1 MANDNLKSTQDK
13 ILGIYSKLQKDESI
27 QLSHMAICMALIGE
41 FLKNQGRSRFRIT
54 RKMIMKNLQVKS
66 LSTYH
71 RCMKDLVRKNII
83 TYSPSYHPKLRSV
96 VHFV

>member
-1 MANDNLKSTQDK
+1 MNNDNIQSIQGK

-41 FLKNQGRSRFRIT
+41 FIKNQGRNRFRIT
-54 RKMIMKNLQVKS
+54 RKMIMKNSQVKS

-83 TYSPSYHPKLRSV
+83 IYSPSYHPKLGSV
-96 VHFV
+96 VRFV